1 MEFYP
6 TLPAGASPG
15 AGGRDTRGV
24 APGIVAVRPADLR
37 RPGLGGVSA
46 LVTVPSAGRPVTS
59 GEELV
64 FCHQVT
70 VAPAVVRRSGEVQAG
85 GWLPDHV
92 TLGILEAYLPAGE
105 IEELVEDFGCA
116 EERQRLLPAA
126 MTVRLV
132 MAMTLVPD
140 GPVPEVICRAAGLLV
155 YLPWARPWHVPGTE
169 AVTRRRDMIPAELFE
184 ALFWLVAG
192 PIADPGEPGMRWR
205 ELLLCAL
212 DGFQVRVPDTPAN
225 RKYFGSSGTADNSS
239 PYPQVRAVILT
250 AARTKGTL
258 GMEFGPSCDGE
269 QTLTRRLVNARPGLF
284 GAGRLILMDRNFPG
298 FALIKAIREQGAHL
312 LMRIKS
318 DIALPLVAAL
328 PDGSYASFL
337 SDGTCCIPVRVV
349 EYDVT
354 VPGRDGA
361 EDELYALATTLT
373 DWQAYPAAELAAC
386 YPGRWAAT
394 ETVIGED
401 KSAITDAGPSRGP
414 ILRSS
419 SPHQVTQEMWAWITA
434 TQLVR
439 IQGCQAARAGAAAQ
453 LASGPARQA
462 QAPVTPAR
470 ISFTAGRREA
480 VRAMT
485 QTLASANVS
494 AAVLAAAAELASRRI
509 LACLLPV
516 RPPRH
521 RERRTKCRQQFPSSP
536 ATGRVP
542 ASTGKAA
549 VTIYPAGQVTY
560 ADGHTRP
567 AACPGGRPAAAAD
580 TS

>member
-6 TLPAGASPG
+6 TLPADASPG
-15 AGGRDTRGV
+15 AGGMDAPGV
-24 APGIVAVRPADLR
+24 MPGIVAVRPADLR
-37 RPGLGGVSA
+37 RPGRGGVSA
-46 LVTVPSAGRPVTS
+46 LVTVSPVGRPVTS

-92 TLGILEAYLPAGE
+92 TLGILEAHLPDGE

-116 EERQRLLPAA
+116 EERRRLLPAA

-184 ALFWLVAG
+184 ALFWLAAG
-192 PIADPGEPGMRWR
+192 PIADPGEPGMQWR
-205 ELLLCAL
+205 GLLLCAL

-239 PYPQVRAVILT
+239 PFPQARAVILT

-269 QTLTRRLVNARPGLF
+269 QTLTRRLVKARPGLF
-284 GAGRLILMDRNFPG
+284 GEGRLILMDRNFPG
-298 FALIKAIREQGAHL
+298 FALIKEIREQGAHL
-312 LMRIKS
+312 LMRVKS

-328 PDGSYASFL
+328 PDGSYESFL
-337 SDGTCCIPVRVV
+337 SDGADRIPVRVV
-349 EYDVT
+349 EYDVK

-361 EDELYALATTLT
+361 GDELYALATTLT
-373 DWQAYPAAELAAC
+373 DWQAHPATELAAC

-439 IQGCQAARAGAAAQ
+439 IQGCQAARAGAAAR
-453 LASGPARQA
+453 LTAGPARQPA
-462 QAPVTPAR
+462 TPVTPAR

-485 QTLASANVS
+485 QTLAPANAS

-509 LACLLPV
+509 LAGLLPV

-536 ATGRVP
+536 ATRRVP

-549 VTIYPAGQVTY
+549 VTIYPAGQITY
-560 ADGHTRP
+560 ADGHTVPASCPGARP
-567 AACPGGRPAAAAD
+567 AADD

>member
-6 TLPAGASPG
+6 VSPADAIPAGGESDGPP
-15 AGGRDTRGV
+15 
-24 APGIVAVRPADLR
+24 PGIVAVRPGDLR
-37 RPGLGGVSA
+37 KPGLGGVSA
-46 LVTVPSAGRPVTS
+46 LVMVPPAGRSFAS

-92 TLGILEAYLPAGE
+92 TLGVLEAYLPAGE

-116 EERQRLLPAA
+116 EERERLLPAA
-126 MTVRLV
+126 MAVRMV
-132 MAMTLVPD
+132 VVMTLMPD
-140 GPVPEVICRAAGLLV
+140 APVPEVICRAAGLLT

-169 AVTRRRDMIPAELFE
+169 ALTRRLGMIPAELFE

-192 PIADPGEPGMRWR
+192 PIADPAEAGMQWNG
-205 ELLLCAL
+205 LLLCAL
-212 DGFQVRVPDTPAN
+212 DGFQVRVPDSEVN
-225 RKYFGSSGTADNSS
+225 REYFGSSGTADNSS
-239 PYPQVRAVILT
+239 PYPQVRAVLIT

-258 GMEFGPSCDGE
+258 GMEFGPSSAGE
-269 QTLTRRLVNARPGLF
+269 QTLTRRLVAARPGVF
-284 GAGRLILMDRNFPG
+284 GEGRLTLMDRNFPG
-298 FALIKAIREQGAHL
+298 FALIRAIRAEGAHL
-312 LMRIKS
+312 LMRMKS

-328 PDGSYASFL
+328 PDGSYESFL
-337 SDGTCCIPVRVV
+337 SDGAGRIPVRVV
-349 EYDVT
+349 EYDVK
-354 VPGRDGA
+354 VPGRDG
-361 EDELYALATTLT
+361 EEELYALATTLT
-373 DWQAYPAAELAAC
+373 DWQAYPAAGLAAC
-386 YPGRWAAT
+386 YPDRWAAV

-419 SPHQVTQEMWAWITA
+419 SPHQVTQEMWAWMTA

-439 IQGCQAARAGAAAQ
+439 IQGCQAIPAGAADP
-453 LASGPARQA
+453 GRQPET
-462 QAPVTPAR
+462 PVTPAR
-470 ISFTAGRREA
+470 VSFTAGRREA

-485 QTLASANVS
+485 QTVVTANVS
-494 AAVLAAAAELASRRI
+494 APVLAAATELASQRI

-521 RERRTKCRQQFPSSP
+521 RERGTKCRQQFPS

-542 ASTGKAA
+542 ASTGPAT
-549 VTIYPAGQVTY
+549 VTIYPAGQITY
-560 ADGHTRP
+560 ADGHT
-567 AACPGGRPAAAAD
+567 AARLAAAD